1 MEKEGLVRST
11 RFLEEN
17 DIHID
22 TLITDRHPQ
31 IRKWMRE
38 MMPGV
43 EHLFDVW
50 HIAKGTFSIMD
61 GHHGWSHT
69 TDIHDDVHYVLII

>member
-50 HIAKGTFSIMD
+50 HIAKGTSLL
-61 GHHGWSHT
+61 
-69 TDIHDDVHYVLII
+69 LI